1 MGRAVATKGH
11 SGRRLGRTIRHLE
24 SSVELSSKES
34 HAKEDEIRYRQKAGI
49 DKVDSPVQKLR
60 YPTDP
65 NKDSM
70 AP

>member
-34 HAKEDEIRYRQKAGI
+34 HAKEDEKRYKQKAAAEEA
-49 DKVDSPVQKLR
+49 DSPVQKLH
-60 YPTDP
+60 YPVDP
-65 NKDSM
+65 QKDE
-70 AP
+70 